1 MPAETHPLEQLC
13 QTLNSCSHS
22 INLGDHRNSE
32 AGISELVQFLNSISE
47 SDDIDSNANA
57 LELLSELH
65 TYISSPTLDQEVVD
79 ALSFELPKE
88 VAKFSGASSKLLE
101 VAESVIDQ
109 FILRCSPR
117 DMLPILCEAL
127 DSSISNPGYFAPL
140 LSGLAKVILYV
151 QRRHFEQMKE
161 VVPVVVNVLKA
172 ISSESDVEDT
182 DFVDL
187 FSRTISVA
195 NSIQTVCKK
204 LDGRVNDKLRALL
217 GLFVLQIM
225 VKTLHFNF
233 RAFVS
238 INLKNK
244 AVILALVQ
252 QLSNFYLYCGLSFLG
267 LVSGSDIDRIVNTFL
282 EGKFLQMMEMI
293 ISDVFPMSSLEH
305 LFQMI
310 DYSVLSIPAVIW
322 GHISSDVAVAAGEDM
337 TLVNNELRVD
347 RGKRWQAVGML
358 KDIFSSFNL
367 SWELKKYAVD
377 FLHSIMGGD
386 NPGNYNDAH
395 LEGSCHFP
403 GLLAALEALE
413 KAIIYAPDGAL
424 RKDTF
429 AALKMVRH
437 SKYLCCHRFATSMQ
451 VLADVPTSLRF
462 DILSALIRNSSSSSM
477 TAVLIGCFK
486 DEMHKESCQRI
497 ASSNEP
503 GRNESET
510 PQTSNFWS
518 PSVLELVELVLRPN
532 KGGPP
537 ALPEHSDEVLSA
549 LNLYRFVLL
558 TESAAETNHTGVLS
572 KSSLQKAYNEW
583 LLPLRTLVTG
593 IIAENKDDYDQFAMD
608 TVCALNPV
616 ELVLYCCLEL
626 VEEKL
631 SNSP

>member
-1 MPAETHPLEQLC
+1 MSTETHQLELLR
-13 QTLNSCSHS
+13 QTLSSCSNS
-22 INLGDHRNSE
+22 IELGDHRNSE
-32 AGISELVQFLNSISE
+32 ARISELVQFLNSISD

-57 LELLSELH
+57 LELLSELD
-65 TYISSPTLDQEVVD
+65 TYISSPTLDQEVAD
-79 ALSFELPKE
+79 ALSFELPKV
-88 VAKFSGASSKLLE
+88 VAKFSGASSKFLE

-151 QRRHFEQMKE
+151 QRRHFEQLKE

-172 ISSESDVEDT
+172 VSSESDNEDT
-182 DFVDL
+182 DFVNL
-187 FSRTISVA
+187 FSRTISIA
-195 NSIQTVCKK
+195 TNIQTVCKK

-217 GLFVLQIM
+217 GLLVLQIM
-225 VKTLHFNF
+225 
-233 RAFVS
+233 AFVS
-238 INLKNK
+238 IDLKNK
-244 AVILALVQ
+244 AVVLPLVQ
-252 QLSNFYLYCGLSFLG
+252 QLSNIFPYCGLSFLS
-267 LVSGSDIDRIVNTFL
+267 LISGSDIDRIVNTFL
-282 EGKFLQMMEMI
+282 DDDGDYYIRCF
-293 ISDVFPMSSLEH
+293 SDVQLGASL
-305 LFQMI
+305 
-310 DYSVLSIPAVIW
+310 SVIW
-322 GHISSDVAVAAGEDM
+322 GHISSKVAGAAGEDM
-337 TLVNNELRVD
+337 TLVKNELRAGRD
-347 RGKRWQAVGML
+347 KRWQAVGML

-377 FLHSIMGGD
+377 FLHCIMRGD
-386 NPGNYNDAH
+386 KPGNYNDAH
-395 LEGSCHFP
+395 VEGSCHFP
-403 GLLAALEALE
+403 SLLASCQALE
-413 KAIIYAPDGAL
+413 KTIIYAPEGAL

-429 AALKMVRH
+429 AALK
-437 SKYLCCHRFATSMQ
+437 
-451 VLADVPTSLRF
+451 
-462 DILSALIRNSSSSSM
+462 M

-503 GRNESET
+503 VRNENEA
-510 PQTSNFWS
+510 PQNSNFWS
-518 PSVLELVELVLRPN
+518 SSVLELVELVLRPH

-537 ALPEHSDEVLSA
+537 ALPEHGDEVLSA

-558 TESAAETNHTGVLS
+558 TESAAKTNSTGVLS

-593 IIAENKDDYDQFAMD
+593 IITENKDDYDQFAMD

-616 ELVLYCCLEL
+616 ELVLYRCLEL

-631 SNSP
+631 RNST